1 MSHIYK
7 NLPVDI
13 QEIIDK
19 EILDSNPYEESLI
32 SELNNYFYEKRYKYS
47 NAPYNVYLPSVM
59 YLIGEVDTSDDDY

>member
-19 EILDSNPYEESLI
+19 EILESNPYEESLMG
-32 SELNNYFYEKRYKYS
+32 ELNNYFYERSYKYS
-47 NAPYNVYLPSVM
+47 QAPYNVYLPSIM
-59 YLIGEVDTSDDDY
+59 YLIGEEDTSDDDY